1 MPNEPTF
8 HPVFQSINKPL
19 TIWGIERRL
28 FFLALIMG
36 GATFTFFGSLLGGL
50 LMFAGLSAFGR
61 WATVTD
67 PQLLRILLNSSRFKT
82 QYDPARRDWF
92 PWRIERGQL

>member
-1 MPNEPTF
+1 MANEPTL
-8 HPVFQSINKPL
+8 HPVFKSINKPL

-36 GATFTFFGSLLGGL
+36 GATFAFVGSLLSGMF
-50 LMFAGLSAFGR
+50 MFAGLSAFGR

-82 QYDPARRDWF
+82 QYDPAKRDRF
-92 PWRIERGQL
+92 TCQIERGRL